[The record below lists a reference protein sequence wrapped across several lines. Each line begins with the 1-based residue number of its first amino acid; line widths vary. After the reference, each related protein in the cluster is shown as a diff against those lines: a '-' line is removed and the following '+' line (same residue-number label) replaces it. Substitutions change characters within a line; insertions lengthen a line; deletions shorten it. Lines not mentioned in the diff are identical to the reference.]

1 MNNMKQFFFEADDY
15 SNYGDGRLNAPGQPY
30 NGYTGAELNES
41 SFFAQGGMEA
51 CVQNVVEPLDRTL
64 TFRVTNTGAAASAIL
79 FDGNVN
85 PLVQPAGIT
94 VTVAETG
101 GGAGSHDQVRTE
113 SIGNP
118 FAIQGARYFV
128 GNSLQFANAWTIQ
141 KQNITGG
148 LRQYL
153 WQPSNYVSPTN
164 LNPLVID
171 AVDFGLVIDGRTAI
185 FVPIEAGTVEDPQVI
200 TIVFTVKAKT
210 NMNSL
215 IFGSTPKSL
224 AVAPRGTGNPI
235 ADIQLIR
242 STADRQLM

>member
-1 MNNMKQFFFEADDY
+1 MNMQQFYYEADDY
-15 SNYGDGRLNAPGQPY
+15 SNYGDGRFNAPGAQY
-30 NGYTGAELNES
+30 NSYDGNELNES
-41 SFFAQGGMEA
+41 SFFAQGGMES

-64 TFRVTNTGAAASAIL
+64 TFRITNTGAAASAIL
-79 FDGNVN
+79 FDGNVT
-85 PLVQPAGIT
+85 PLTQPAGIT

-101 GGAGSHDQVRTE
+101 GGAGSHDQVRNETL
-113 SIGNP
+113 GNP

-128 GNSLQFANAWTIQ
+128 ANALQFTNAWTIQ

-153 WQPSNYVSPTN
+153 WQPSNYISPTN
-164 LNPLVID
+164 LNALVID
-171 AVDFGLVIDGRTAI
+171 AVDFGVVVDGRTTI
-185 FVPIEAGTVEDPQVI
+185 FVPIEAGTGEVPQVV

-215 IFGSTPKSL
+215 IFGTSPKQL

-242 STADRQLM
+242 STPNRQLM